1 MGTRSRRLVNRGLAV
16 TSILLLVLQAGTLAS
31 GARAST
37 PEWDV
42 SGAWSSAGGDLRLS
56 QAADG
61 SLTGSFVMKIGCTD
75 TYRATGRI
83 DGTAISLSLAR
94 ANGAGDE
101 YPCAGSQ
108 TLNGSVGPG
117 GSTLTL
123 TLVNFAQTSPASP
136 FTGQASR
143 PGADE
148 TFEKS
153 FSVLVSCG
161 NTGKQICPKAFVA
174 VVRPE
179 SARIAVRF
187 TMAKHCSD
195 VRVYI
200 SVDGGAEKVSPFLG
214 SREATRN
221 YAFRVSDGPHRVQ
234 VRAEGRRGGC
244 NSGQLATWGGTLLV
258 RSLA

>member
-1 MGTRSRRLVNRGLAV
+1 MGTGIRLLGNRGLAV
-16 TSILLLVLQAGTLAS
+16 TAALLLVLWAGALSS
-31 GARAST
+31 GAHAATS
-37 PEWDV
+37 EWDV
-42 SGAWSSAGGDLRLS
+42 SGTWFSAGGDLVLS
-56 QAADG
+56 QGADG
-61 SLTGSFVMKIGCTD
+61 SLTGSFIMKRGCTD
-75 TYRATGRI
+75 TYGATGRI
-83 DGTAISLSLAR
+83 DGNSISLNLVR

-101 YPCAGSQ
+101 YPCAGTQ

-136 FTGQASR
+136 FTGQATR
-143 PGADE
+143 PGAGE

-161 NTGKQICPKAFVA
+161 TTGSQVCPKAFVG
-174 VVRPE
+174 VVRPDTG
-179 SARIAVRF
+179 RIAVRF
-187 TMAKHCSD
+187 TMAPHCSD

-200 SVDGGAEKVSPFLG
+200 SVDGGGERVSPFLG
-214 SREATRN
+214 SREATRD
-221 YAFRVSDGPHRVQ
+221 YGFRVSDGPHRVQ

-244 NSGQLATWGGTLLV
+244 NHGQLSTWGGTLLV